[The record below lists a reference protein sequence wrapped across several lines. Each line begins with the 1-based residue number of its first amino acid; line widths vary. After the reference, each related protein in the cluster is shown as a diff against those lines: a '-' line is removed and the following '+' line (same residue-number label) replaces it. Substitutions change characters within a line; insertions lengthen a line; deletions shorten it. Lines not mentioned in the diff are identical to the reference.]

1 MTKEDSMLFV
11 MNIKDYK
18 RLRYFE
24 KKQEMG
30 FRGKMSGHTLCKM
43 GA

>member
-30 FRGKMSGHTLCKM
+30 FRGKMSGHALCKM